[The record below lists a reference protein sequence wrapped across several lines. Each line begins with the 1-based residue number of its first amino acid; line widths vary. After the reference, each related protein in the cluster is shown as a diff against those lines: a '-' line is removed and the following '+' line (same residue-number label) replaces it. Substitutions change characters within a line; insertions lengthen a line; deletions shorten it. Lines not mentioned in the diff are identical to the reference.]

1 MEKVY
6 TKQNIKE
13 ISVLALSFIGD
24 GVHTL
29 FVREHIFKS
38 ENLLAGS
45 YHSKAIKFCNATAQA
60 KVLECIFDLLTDE
73 EKQVAIRARNAK
85 SHKAK
90 NASIE
95 NYKKATAFEA
105 VIGYL
110 YLLNEKDRLNEI
122 LNLSISLIEK
132 EIKV

>member
-1 MEKVY
+1 METSF

-24 GVHTL
+24 GVHTV
-29 FVREHIFKS
+29 FVRDYILKNQ
-38 ENLLAGS
+38 NLLIGS
-45 YHSKAIKFCNATAQA
+45 YHNKAIKFCSAGAQA
-60 KVLECIFDLLTDE
+60 KVFDEIFETLTEE
-73 EKQVAIRARNAK
+73 EKEIALRARNAK
-85 SHKAK
+85 GHKAK

-110 YLLNEKDRLNEI
+110 YLLKEYERLNEI
-122 LNLSISLIEK
+122 LNLSVKI
-132 EIKV
+132 IKGENLC